1 MTATPGDR
9 PRRPSLVASD
19 LDGTLLRSDG
29 SASPRTLAAVR
40 AVQDAGIHWVIV
52 TARPPRWLHD
62 LVDVVGDHGVALCSN
77 GAFVYDVARR
87 EVRAERTL
95 ALDVLDDLVEQLR
108 IAIPEITFAVEHRRG
123 YGREPHYDETHPSPA
138 DASVAPI
145 HDLLDPLPGK
155 LMARAP
161 GHEAGDFLERVSAV
175 VGNAAVVSYSG
186 ASGLAEI
193 SAAGVTKAAV
203 LAAYCEELQLTAAD
217 VWAFGDMPNDVPM
230 LTWAGTS
237 FAVANGHPDARAAAD
252 RTCPDNDDDGVAL
265 VLERMLETAS

>member
-1 MTATPGDR
+1 MTVEIAGLPR
-9 PRRPSLVASD
+9 PALVASD
-19 LDGTLLRSDG
+19 LDGTLLRNNGTVST
-29 SASPRTLAAVR
+29 RTVAAVR

-77 GAFVYDVARR
+77 GAFVYDVAQRVVR
-87 EVRAERTL
+87 EERTL
-95 ALDVLDDLVEQLR
+95 ALDVLHDLVDRLR
-108 IAIPEITFAVEHRRG
+108 SAIPSIAFAVEHRAG
-123 YGREPHYDETHPSPA
+123 YGREPAYDEIHPAPP
-138 DASVAPI
+138 DAALAPI

-161 GHEAGDFLERVSAV
+161 GHDGADFLARVTAV
-175 VGNAAVVSYSG
+175 VGDAAVVSYSG

-203 LAAYCEELQLTAAD
+203 LAAHCEGLQVAAEH

-237 FAVANGHPDARAAAD
+237 FAVADGHPDARAAAD
-252 RTCPDNDDDGVAL
+252 RVCPSNDDDGVAY
-265 VLERMLETAS
+265 VLERILETASF